1 MASPKPYKL
10 ITVSTTP
17 ERASRMVRK
26 IAEDVRDRYIIIHC
40 VNAAR
45 IDEVEPLVS
54 LYRPD
59 ILVCASMWSPDQ
71 SAEIKRIART
81 AAPGLR
87 CYVVPQDMQA
97 ERGVEATV
105 EHVKTQL
112 PKIIEGDLGL
122 K

>member
-1 MASPKPYKL
+1 MPFPKPYKL
-10 ITVSTTP
+10 ITISTDP

-26 IAEDVRDRYIIIHC
+26 IAEDVKDRYIIIHC

-45 IDEVEPLVS
+45 IDEVESLVS

-59 ILVCASMWSPDQ
+59 ILVCASMWSSDQ

-81 AAPGLR
+81 AVPGLR
-87 CYVVPQDMQA
+87 CYVVPQGMQA
-97 ERGVEATV
+97 ERGSEATT
-105 EHVKTQL
+105 EHVKNQL
-112 PKIIEGDLGL
+112 PKIIDGDLGL